1 MAEHYGY
8 FNGIEYGESFVALVN
23 KILVK
28 NGVFDDGLIV
38 SASSGMTVKVAEGAA
53 IINGFIYYND
63 TPMDLVIPTADAT
76 LPRIDSIIL
85 RWNIPNRTMNLMVV
99 SGSAQSN
106 PSAPALVR
114 DGTYYDIQIAT
125 IRVNAGVASI
135 TTADITDTRPDESV
149 CGITSGY
156 NGIDIDELM
165 KQYTAEFNN
174 WFDQIKGQLSEDA
187 AGNLQNQINE
197 LNEDIPSPIN
207 QLLNP
212 CFEVNQ
218 RKNTI
223 YAEPDYTFDRWW
235 GNGNGVITRS
245 ANTAPTASAYMLD
258 IVTNT
263 LVSSSGFVLSQRIEE
278 FDSKLVGKTVSYS
291 IWMMADTP
299 TELSIYIGGTAVT
312 CNVTTSWQ
320 EFKGTITVDSTTESL
335 KKGFQVY
342 CAGSGATLH
351 ISSPQLV
358 FGGYSGGFQPRP
370 YSEELTMCQRYFFA
384 ADRHHC
390 TGAFVNADGTKIV
403 VGIPT
408 PATMRTLTPSVKETT
423 GTANIRANGSVYT
436 NVSLTNPNPTGYRGT
451 VMMAEFNCSGLT
463 TQKNQPAAVSIMS
476 TLSIDAEIYD

>member
-1 MAEHYGY
+1 MIEQFIDEQGQYLNRFKLTLVDESENSYDLTRMAEITQQGTPISADVM
-8 FNGIEYGESFVALVN
+8 NAIVN
-23 KILVK
+23 EV
-28 NGVFDDGLIV
+28 
-38 SASSGMTVKVAEGAA
+38 
-53 IINGFIYYND
+53 ND
-63 TPMDLVIPTADAT
+63 HTADAT
-76 LPRIDSIIL
+76 SHVSEIDRNL
-85 RWNIPNRTMNLMVV
+85 WN
-99 SGSAQSN
+99 GGAQ
-106 PSAPALVR
+106 
-114 DGTYYDIQIAT
+114 Y
-125 IRVNAGVASI
+125 
-135 TTADITDTRPDESV
+135 
-149 CGITSGY
+149 
-156 NGIDIDELM
+156 
-165 KQYTAEFNN
+165 
-174 WFDQIKGQLSEDA
+174 
-187 AGNLQNQINE
+187 
-197 LNEDIPSPIN
+197 SPVN

-370 YSEELTMCQRYFFA
+370 YSEELAMCQRYFFA
-384 ADRHHC
+384 ADHHHC

-436 NVSLTNPNPTGYRGT
+436 NVSMTNPNPTGYRGT